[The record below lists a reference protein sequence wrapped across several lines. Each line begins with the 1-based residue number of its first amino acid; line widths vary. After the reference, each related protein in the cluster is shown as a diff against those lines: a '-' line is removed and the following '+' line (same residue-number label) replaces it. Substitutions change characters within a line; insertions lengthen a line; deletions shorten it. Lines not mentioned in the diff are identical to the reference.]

1 MFSFDSNFA
10 WIYAFCMDFCMFFHL
25 NVIFKMN
32 QGVPNL
38 LFILSHFYVEPL
50 VTWHPLTNY
59 FLEQL
64 IEKKLI
70 T

>member
-1 MFSFDSNFA
+1 
-10 WIYAFCMDFCMFFHL
+10 
-25 NVIFKMN
+25 MN

-59 FLEQL
+59 FLEQI